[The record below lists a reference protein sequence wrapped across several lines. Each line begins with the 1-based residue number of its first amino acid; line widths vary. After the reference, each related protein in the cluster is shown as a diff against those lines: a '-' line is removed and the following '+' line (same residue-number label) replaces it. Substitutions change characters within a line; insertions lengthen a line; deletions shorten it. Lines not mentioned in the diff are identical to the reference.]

1 MAMQR
6 QTAKEKVISAAQQL
20 MVGQGYTATTVDE
33 IVAAAG
39 VAKGSFYHAFVSK
52 EALALVALED
62 YFKRGMGVIGAGG
75 YRQEPDPVRRLY
87 GFLDY
92 VEEIAGD
99 LWQHGCLLGSITL
112 ELADTYPK
120 LIDKVDALF
129 MEMEARIA
137 SLFEPALEA
146 KGIESPTGEELGRH
160 MLVVIEGAVIM
171 AKSHRNTGYLKEAL
185 GHFRAYVDAVLS

>member
-1 MAMQR
+1 MQR
-6 QTAKEKVISAAQQL
+6 QPAREKIISAAQQL

-33 IVAAAG
+33 IVASAG

-62 YFKRGMGVIGAGG
+62 YFKRGMGVIGAGS
-75 YRQEPDPVRRLY
+75 YRQEPDPVRRLF

-92 VEEIAGD
+92 MNEVAGD

-112 ELADTYPK
+112 ELADTYPS

-129 MEMEARIA
+129 QEMESRITT
-137 SLFEPALEA
+137 LFKPALQE
-146 KGIESPTGEELGRH
+146 KGITNPTGEELARH
-160 MLVVIEGAVIM
+160 MLVVVEGAIIM

-185 GHFRAYVDAVLS
+185 GHFRAYVDAVMR